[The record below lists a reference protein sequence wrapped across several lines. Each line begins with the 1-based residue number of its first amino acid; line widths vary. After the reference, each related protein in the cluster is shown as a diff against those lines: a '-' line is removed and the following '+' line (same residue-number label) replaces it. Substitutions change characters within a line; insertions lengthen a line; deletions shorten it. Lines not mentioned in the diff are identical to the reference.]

1 MLPRDRE
8 ERRSPKSPE
17 RRGASF
23 STQRHH
29 QNRKKAAMSE
39 QSQPTR
45 SIRNDAADVAKVAG
59 CVVGTMVITAII
71 AMTVM
76 AVTFMI
82 TMSNLRSDHSP
93 PTTYSATN
101 R

>member
-1 MLPRDRE
+1 
-8 ERRSPKSPE
+8 
-17 RRGASF
+17 
-23 STQRHH
+23 
-29 QNRKKAAMSE
+29 MSE

-59 CVVGTMVITAII
+59 WVVGTMVITAII

>member
-1 MLPRDRE
+1 
-8 ERRSPKSPE
+8 
-17 RRGASF
+17 
-23 STQRHH
+23 
-29 QNRKKAAMSE
+29 MSE

-59 CVVGTMVITAII
+59 CVVGTMVITAI
-71 AMTVM
+71 TVM

-93 PTTYSATN
+93 PTTYSVTN

>member
-1 MLPRDRE
+1 
-8 ERRSPKSPE
+8 
-17 RRGASF
+17 
-23 STQRHH
+23 
-29 QNRKKAAMSE
+29 MSE
-39 QSQPTR
+39 PGQPNQTT
-45 SIRNDAADVAKVAG
+45 RNDAAEVAKVAG
-59 CVVGTMVITAII
+59 CFVGAMVITAII

-93 PTTYSATN
+93 LTTYPATN

>member
-1 MLPRDRE
+1 
-8 ERRSPKSPE
+8 
-17 RRGASF
+17 
-23 STQRHH
+23 
-29 QNRKKAAMSE
+29 MSE

-59 CVVGTMVITAII
+59 WVVGTMVITAII

-93 PTTYSATN
+93 PTTYSAAN